1 MRFMVLLKADKT
13 TEAGVL
19 PSEKQLA
26 EMGKYNERL
35 ADAGVLLGSPLR
47 LGDKPAAQ
55 ELWDST
61 VSKLT
66 DPIDPG
72 FVRGF
77 IESTFTRP
85 VSEAFLESMVQES
98 LKVPAFV
105 WKATIAGLLQDDFTE
120 ELGRIT
126 APTLVIWG
134 DHDTILPRSE
144 QEALA
149 AGISGARLVVY
160 PGAGHVFYWED
171 PARVAVDVAAFV
183 GQASV

>member
-1 MRFMVLLKADKT
+1 
-13 TEAGVL
+13 
-19 PSEKQLA
+19 
-26 EMGKYNERL
+26 
-35 ADAGVLLGSPLR
+35 
-47 LGDKPAAQ
+47 
-55 ELWDST
+55 
-61 VSKLT
+61 
-66 DPIDPG
+66 
-72 FVRGF
+72 
-77 IESTFTRP
+77 
-85 VSEAFLESMVQES
+85 MVQEG

-126 APTLVIWG
+126 APTLIIWG
-134 DHDTILPRSE
+134 DHDAILPRSE

-183 GQASV
+183 GQGSM